1 MSDRIIEFEPLV
13 EGVLIRRYKR
23 FLADIQIE
31 NGEIVSAHCANTG
44 PMKGL
49 LNEGAK
55 VRISFSH
62 STKRK
67 LPWTWEQVK
76 VLGNNNKEVWVG
88 INTLFAN
95 KLVKKVIEQNLLND
109 KLGDIEKIKSEVP
122 YGKDKKS
129 RIDFLLTPKSSNPDN
144 RNIYVEVKNTTWT
157 INKIALFPDTETK
170 RGQKHLVELKD
181 LIPESRSILVPC
193 ITRKDVDYFSPGDE
207 SDPLYGKL
215 LRESNSKGMEVIP
228 CCFEFH
234 LDHVTWEGFRPLKFI
249 DIKSLDFLLELEDE
263 MNCQ

>member
-1 MSDRIIEFEPLV
+1 MNDRIIEFEPLI
-13 EGVLIRRYKR
+13 EGILIKRYKR

-31 NGEIVSAHCANTG
+31 NGEIVTAHCANTG

-55 VRISFSH
+55 VRISFSS
-62 STKRK
+62 STTRK

-76 VLGNNNKEVWVG
+76 VLGSNNQEVWVG

-95 KLVKKVIEQNLLND
+95 KLIRKVIEQNLLKD
-109 KLGDIEKIKSEVP
+109 KLGEIAKIKSEVP

-157 INKIALFPDTETK
+157 KNNVALFPDTETK
-170 RGQKHLVELKD
+170 RGQKHLIELKG
-181 LIPESRSILVPC
+181 LIPESKSVLVPC
-193 ITRKDVDYFSPGDE
+193 ITRKDIDYFAPGDE
-207 SDPLYGKL
+207 SDPLYGVL
-215 LRESNSKGMEVIP
+215 FRESISAGMLLMP

-234 LDHVTWEGFRPLKFI
+234 SDHVAWKGFKPLK
-249 DIKSLDFLLELEDE
+249 L
-263 MNCQ
+263 N

>member
-1 MSDRIIEFEPLV
+1 MNDRIIEFEPLI
-13 EGVLIRRYKR
+13 EGILIKRYKR

-31 NGEIVSAHCANTG
+31 NGEIVTAHCANTG

-55 VRISFSH
+55 VRISFSS
-62 STKRK
+62 STTRK

-76 VLGNNNKEVWVG
+76 VLGSDNKEVWVG

-95 KLVKKVIEQNLLND
+95 KLIRKVIEQNLLED
-109 KLGDIEKIKSEVP
+109 KLGEIAKIKSEVP

-157 INKIALFPDTETK
+157 KNNVALFPDTETK
-170 RGQKHLVELKD
+170 RGQKHLIELKG
-181 LIPESRSILVPC
+181 LIPESKSVLVPC
-193 ITRKDVDYFSPGDE
+193 ITRKDIDYFAPGDE
-207 SDPLYGKL
+207 SDPLYGVL
-215 LRESNSKGMEVIP
+215 FRESISAGMLLMP

-234 LDHVTWEGFRPLKFI
+234 SDHVAWKGFKPLK
-249 DIKSLDFLLELEDE
+249 L
-263 MNCQ
+263 N